1 MGIKLHCMVSFNGEL
16 EIQDRYSF
24 LYFLKMD
31 MFAAGT
37 DSWFLLLVGVCH
49 MCGFNPP
56 QALIL

>member
-1 MGIKLHCMVSFNGEL
+1 MVSFKGEL